1 MSYILGKEEVE
12 AVRQVIERGHLDRYI
27 DGENSVSSRFEK
39 NFANKIGVK
48 HALAV
53 SSGTAALICGLA
65 GMGVGP
71 RDEVII
77 PSFTYI
83 ATALAPL
90 AVGAVPIIAEIDQ
103 SLTIDPLDIERRITP
118 QTKAIIP
125 VHMHGLP
132 CNMSA
137 IVKLAKQH
145 NLMVLEDVAQACGGS
160 YQGQKLG
167 SIGDVGI
174 FSFNHYKII
183 TCGEGGALVTNN
195 TEFFQRAMIQ
205 HHGGCIF
212 EIDPPALQVQ
222 TFAGWNFRISEILS
236 AILQVQ
242 LTRLDNILASL
253 CAEKNIIVDKLT
265 NTSDAFQP
273 CPVNDQ
279 QGDCGTTVFLS
290 FNSAEQAKT
299 FIQQATKANIDVWFP
314 GTKGHVFTDWEPIL
328 EKRGAHHIDRD
339 GFRFTMK
346 PLKFNKD
353 MCPQTLSIL
362 KRTVGISTKVNRSR
376 EELHK
381 LIDNIITLGTK

>member
-71 RDEVII
+71 GDEVII

-103 SLTIDPLDIERRITP
+103 SLTIDPLDIERKITP

-212 EIDPPALQVQ
+212 EINPPALQVQ

-253 CAEKNIIVDKLT
+253 CAEKNIIVDKLR

-279 QGDCGTTVFLS
+279 QGDCGTSV
-290 FNSAEQAKT
+290 SA
-299 FIQQATKANIDVWFP
+299 I
-314 GTKGHVFTDWEPIL
+314 
-328 EKRGAHHIDRD
+328 
-339 GFRFTMK
+339 
-346 PLKFNKD
+346 
-353 MCPQTLSIL
+353 
-362 KRTVGISTKVNRSR
+362 
-376 EELHK
+376 
-381 LIDNIITLGTK
+381 